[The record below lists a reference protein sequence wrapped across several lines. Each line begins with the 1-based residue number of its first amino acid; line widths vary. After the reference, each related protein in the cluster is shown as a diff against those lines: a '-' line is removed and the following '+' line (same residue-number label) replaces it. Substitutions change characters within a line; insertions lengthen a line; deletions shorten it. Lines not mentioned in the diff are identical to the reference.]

1 MSDGTADGAGVGAM
15 ESKQTKPVGCS
26 VVGALVGVLEG
37 AVVICSVG

>member
-26 VVGALVGVLEG
+26 VLGAFVGVYEG
-37 AVVICSVG
+37 AVVISIVG